1 MKAHNRIR
9 SKVTRARK
17 VRDSQDITPVP
28 PISGVFSDDATIVL
42 HSGDTQDGL
51 ARVPNQCVQ
60 LVITSPPYNIGKSYE
75 TVTTLNNYLDG
86 LKPTIGE
93 LHRVLSGTG
102 NLCWQ
107 VGNYIENGEVYPL
120 DIHFYPI
127 FKSLGFRLRNRIVW
141 HFDHGLHASK
151 RFSGR
156 YEVLLWFSKTD
167 DYAFNLDPVRVPSKY
182 PGKTN
187 YKPGPNYGK
196 PSGNPLGKNPS
207 DIWSILVQDWES
219 GLWNIPNVKANHPEK
234 TSHQC
239 QFPIELVQR
248 CVLALSN
255 QGDWV
260 LDPYSGVGS
269 SLIAALMHDRRAMGC
284 EKEIG
289 YIELTKERIKSY
301 YSGDLR
307 IRPLGKPVHRP
318 SGREK
323 VSQIP
328 ESWRSNGLSIINEQE
343 LKMF

>member
-1 MKAHNRIR
+1 
-9 SKVTRARK
+9 
-17 VRDSQDITPVP
+17 
-28 PISGVFSDDATIVL
+28 
-42 HSGDTQDGL
+42 
-51 ARVPNQCVQ
+51 
-60 LVITSPPYNIGKSYE
+60 
-75 TVTTLNNYLDG
+75 
-86 LKPTIGE
+86 
-93 LHRVLSGTG
+93 
-102 NLCWQ
+102 
-107 VGNYIENGEVYPL
+107 
-120 DIHFYPI
+120 
-127 FKSLGFRLRNRIVW
+127 VW